1 MNRDTQL
8 CDTMQEQLTARLQGA
23 LAPTELAAVEAHLEV
38 CPACAAEAA
47 ALAELWHGLGVPQGP
62 VPSERMR
69 ARLDALLAAE
79 IAVQISADK
88 DRASTAPLVF
98 PAGPAER
105 AAPPETGVRAG
116 GSTAPASA
124 GASRFARGPLA
135 LAAMLLVGLGLGYL
149 LFGRNV
155 DDVATL
161 RREVG
166 DLHTMVALSLLEK
179 GSVSERLQGVAYSR
193 EVAVQRDF
201 GIAQARGG
209 PSAAEGP
216 GAAGTPGVS
225 GGGGEPVVAALFTRL
240 LEDPNV
246 NVRLA
251 ALEALRPLA
260 ARDDRRGEF
269 VAAVARQQSPLVALS
284 LIDLLL
290 ESNGAAARRDLEQ
303 LLANPH
309 LDPVVRGYLR
319 DRLGRSA

>member
-1 MNRDTQL
+1 MNRE
-8 CDTMQEQLTARLQGA
+8 TMTCETVQERLTARLQGE
-23 LAPTELAAVEAHLEV
+23 LGLEELAELEAHLA
-38 CPACAAEAA
+38 ACAACDAEAA
-47 ALAELWHGLGVPQGP
+47 ALAELWHDLGDTGEA
-62 VPSERMR
+62 VPSGRLR
-69 ARLDALLAAE
+69 ARLDALIAAELAAG
-79 IAVQISADK
+79 Q
-88 DRASTAPLVF
+88 
-98 PAGPAER
+98 ER
-105 AAPPETGVRAG
+105 AAAPLAFPEATVARREPASG
-116 GSTAPASA
+116 GSTPGVRGA
-124 GASRFARGPLA
+124 GLLDRRFLA

-193 EVAVQRDF
+193 EVAVDRDF
-201 GIAQARGG
+201 GVARGKSLAG
-209 PSAAEGP
+209 EGSGGSGAGAP
-216 GAAGTPGVS
+216 GARN
-225 GGGGEPVVAALFTRL
+225 EPVVAALFTRL

-260 ARDDRRGEF
+260 AHEDRRGDF
-269 VAAVARQQSPLVALS
+269 VAAVARQKSPLVALS

-290 ESNGAAARRDLEQ
+290 ESDSPAARHDLEQ
-303 LLANPH
+303 LLANPQ

>member
-1 MNRDTQL
+1 MNRDTMT
-8 CDTMQEQLTARLQGA
+8 CEAMQERLTVRLQGE
-23 LAPTELAAVEAHLEV
+23 LRPDELAELEAHLASCAE
-38 CPACAAEAA
+38 CAAEAA
-47 ALAELWHGLGVPQGP
+47 TLSELWRGLGELAEA
-62 VPSERMR
+62 VPSGRMR
-69 ARLDALLAAE
+69 ARLDALVAAE
-79 IAVQISADK
+79 IA
-88 DRASTAPLVF
+88 
-98 PAGPAER
+98 AGDER
-105 AAPPETGVRAG
+105 AAVAPLAFPERPEAGRELAG
-116 GSTAPASA
+116 GSSAPASRGA
-124 GASRFARGPLA
+124 GLFDRRLLA

-193 EVAVQRDF
+193 EVAVDRDF
-201 GIAQARGG
+201 GMARGKSLAG
-209 PSAAEGP
+209 EGS
-216 GAAGTPGVS
+216 GGNGAGTPGARN
-225 GGGGEPVVAALFTRL
+225 EPVVAALFTRL

-260 ARDDRRGEF
+260 AHEDRRGDF

-290 ESNGAAARRDLEQ
+290 ESDSPAARHDLEQ
-303 LLANPH
+303 LLANPQ

>member
-1 MNRDTQL
+1 MNRETMT
-8 CDTMQEQLTARLQGA
+8 CETMQERLTARLQG
-23 LAPTELAAVEAHLEV
+23 ELGPQERAELEAHLTA
-38 CPACAAEAA
+38 CAACAAEAA
-47 ALAELWHGLGVPQGP
+47 SLEDLWRGLGETGETVPT
-62 VPSERMR
+62 ERMR
-69 ARLDALLAAE
+69 ARLDAVLAAE
-79 IAVQISADK
+79 IAAGH
-88 DRASTAPLVF
+88 DRTA
-98 PAGPAER
+98 
-105 AAPPETGVRAG
+105 AAPIAFPGRTQGRRE
-116 GSTAPASA
+116 PASGA
-124 GASRFARGPLA
+124 GDRRYLA

-149 LFGRNV
+149 LFGRGA

-193 EVAVQRDF
+193 EVAVDRDF
-201 GIAQARGG
+201 SVARGNSGQSG
-209 PSAAEGP
+209 PSAATTP
-216 GAAGTPGVS
+216 GAQN
-225 GGGGEPVVAALFTRL
+225 EPVVAALFTRL

-260 ARDDRRGEF
+260 AHEGRRGDF
-269 VAAVARQQSPLVALS
+269 VAAVTRQQSPLVALS

-290 ESNGAAARRDLEQ
+290 ESDSAAARHDLEQ
-303 LLANPH
+303 LLANDQ

>member
-1 MNRDTQL
+1 MNREAMN
-8 CDTMQEQLTARLQGA
+8 CESVQESLTARLQGE
-23 LAPTELAAVEAHLEV
+23 LGPVELAEIEAHLAG
-38 CPACAAEAA
+38 CAGCAAEAA
-47 ALAELWHGLGVPQGP
+47 SLEELWRGLGEPGEAVPTG
-62 VPSERMR
+62 RMR

-79 IAVQISADK
+79 IAAAREQAAEPLPFRGRTPGMAD
-88 DRASTAPLVF
+88 P
-98 PAGPAER
+98 
-105 AAPPETGVRAG
+105 
-116 GSTAPASA
+116 SA
-124 GASRFARGPLA
+124 GASSLVRGSVGPFYRRLLA

-149 LFGRNV
+149 AFGRNG

-193 EVAVQRDF
+193 EVAVTRDF
-201 GIAQARGG
+201 GSVRELGG
-209 PSAAEGP
+209 RNGE
-216 GAAGTPGVS
+216 S
-225 GGGGEPVVAALFTRL
+225 GGSGASAPTEQREQVVTALFARL

-290 ESNGAAARRDLEQ
+290 ESGTAAARHDLEE
-303 LLANPH
+303 LLSNPR

>member
-1 MNRDTQL
+1 MSRESTT
-8 CDTMQEQLTARLQGA
+8 CETMQERLPARLQGA
-23 LAPTELAAVEAHLEV
+23 LAPGELAELEAHLAD
-38 CPACAAEAA
+38 CADCAAEAESFA
-47 ALAELWHGLGVPQGP
+47 SLWHDLGAPGEP

-69 ARLDALLAAE
+69 ARLAAE
-79 IAVQISADK
+79 ISAER
-88 DRASTAPLVF
+88 DREAAAPLPF
-98 PAGPAER
+98 RGRTQERSAPA
-105 AAPPETGVRAG
+105 AG
-116 GSTAPASA
+116 GA
-124 GASRFARGPLA
+124 GLFERKWLA

-149 LFGRNV
+149 VFGRSG

-166 DLHTMVALSLLEK
+166 DLHTMVALSLLAK

-193 EVAVQRDF
+193 EVAIHRDF

-209 PSAAEGP
+209 QGGQSGQSAAGSQSAPENQR
-216 GAAGTPGVS
+216 
-225 GGGGEPVVAALFTRL
+225 EQVVAALFTRL

-260 ARDDRRGEF
+260 ASDERRGEF
-269 VAAVARQQSPLVALS
+269 VSAVARQQSPLVALS

-290 ESNGAAARRDLEQ
+290 ESDGAAARRDLEQ
-303 LLANPH
+303 LLDNDQ

>member
-1 MNRDTQL
+1 MNRETTT
-8 CDTMQEQLTARLQGA
+8 CEAMQERLTARLAGA
-23 LAPTELAAVEAHLEV
+23 LAPAELAELEAHLAV
-38 CPACAAEAA
+38 CAVCAAEAA
-47 ALAELWHGLGVPQGP
+47 GFAALWQELGEPGES

-69 ARLDALLAAE
+69 ARLDAVLASEVA
-79 IAVQISADK
+79 AGRQGVGAQVL
-88 DRASTAPLVF
+88 PL
-98 PAGPAER
+98 PQRLETRRGR
-105 AAPPETGVRAG
+105 AAGGAG
-116 GSTAPASA
+116 LFD
-124 GASRFARGPLA
+124 RRLFA

-149 LFGRNV
+149 AFGRGG

-179 GSVSERLQGVAYSR
+179 SSVSERLQGVAYSR
-193 EVAVQRDF
+193 DAAVSLDF
-201 GIAQARGG
+201 GNLRGG
-209 PSAAEGP
+209 GSPRRESRPDSTAGEAAPAAER
-216 GAAGTPGVS
+216 
-225 GGGGEPVVAALFTRL
+225 EQIVAALFARL

-260 ARDDRRGEF
+260 ARDDRRSEF
-269 VAAVARQQSPLVALS
+269 VAAVARQDSPLVALS

-290 ESNGAAARRDLEQ
+290 ESGTAAARHDLEQ
-303 LLANPH
+303 LLANDQ

>member
-1 MNRDTQL
+1 MNREIMT
-8 CDTMQEQLTARLQGA
+8 CETMQERLTARLQGE
-23 LAPTELAAVEAHLEV
+23 LAPAELALLEAHLAA
-38 CPACAAEAA
+38 CAACAAEAA
-47 ALAELWHGLGVPQGP
+47 SLAELWRDLGDTGEA
-62 VPSERMR
+62 VPSGRLR
-69 ARLDALLAAE
+69 ARLDALIAAELAAGRE
-79 IAVQISADK
+79 RTA
-88 DRASTAPLVF
+88 APLAF
-98 PAGPAER
+98 PEPT
-105 AAPPETGVRAG
+105 AARREPVS
-116 GSTAPASA
+116 GSSTPGFR
-124 GASRFARGPLA
+124 GASLFDRRFLA

-193 EVAVQRDF
+193 EVAVERDF
-201 GIAQARGG
+201 SVARGKSGQSG
-209 PSAAEGP
+209 PSAAPTP
-216 GAAGTPGVS
+216 GAQN
-225 GGGGEPVVAALFTRL
+225 EQVVAALFTRL

-260 ARDDRRGEF
+260 SHDSRRGEF

-290 ESNGAAARRDLEQ
+290 ESDGAAARHDLEQ
-303 LLANPH
+303 LLANDQ